1 MLEERGLLDVEAPI
15 AEIFPEFAGNGKDD
29 ITTLD
34 VLTHRAGILLSD
46 LTKDYRRWQDREFV
60 LSRLTESKPLYKRG
74 TFAYMPWEYGWILSE
89 IMLRIDGRTLPEFV
103 REEISAPLSLPALRY
118 GLADRDLNSIAV
130 SYWLGKEKVMVAG
143 NNIAENFEEIYNSA
157 DCFNSMNPAFTMV
170 TDAASLAAFYE
181 FLLNKGVT
189 NSGKQLISEPTI
201 RKYTTR
207 CVWGW
212 NKSLGSFLAIGR
224 GFMVGTFTPSA
235 FGWWNSG
242 KCFGHGGAFSSL
254 AFGDYKTGIA
264 AAIVTNG
271 NRGLND
277 LAQRF
282 IPLADRLRKA
292 CL

>member
-15 AEIFPEFAGNGKDD
+15 AEIFPEFAGNGKGD

-34 VLTHRAGILLSD
+34 VLTHRAGTILLD

-60 LSRLTESKPLYKRG
+60 LSRLIESKPLYKRG
-74 TFAYMPWEYGWILSE
+74 TFAYMPLEYGWILSE
-89 IMLRIDGRTLPEFV
+89 IMLRIDGRTLPEFI
-103 REEISAPLSLPALRY
+103 REEISTPLSLPALRY
-118 GLADRDLNSIAV
+118 GLADRDLNSVAF
-130 SYWLGKEKVMVAG
+130 SYWLGKEQMMVAG
-143 NNIAENFEEIYNSA
+143 NNVAENFEEIYNSA
-157 DCFNSMNPAFTMV
+157 ECFNSMNPAITMV

-189 NSGKQLISEPTI
+189 NSGRQLISETTI
-201 RKYTTR
+201 QKYTTQ

-212 NKSLGSFLAIGR
+212 NKSLRSFLAIGR
-224 GFMVGTFTPSA
+224 GFMVGTFTPSP

-264 AAIVTNG
+264 VAILTNG

-277 LAQRF
+277 LAKRF